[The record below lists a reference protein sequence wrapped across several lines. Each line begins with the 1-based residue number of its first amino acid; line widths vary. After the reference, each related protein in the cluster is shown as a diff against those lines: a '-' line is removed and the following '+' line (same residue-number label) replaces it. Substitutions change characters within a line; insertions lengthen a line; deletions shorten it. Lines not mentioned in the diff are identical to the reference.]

1 MSLTKL
7 NPRTMARSFAFS
19 CALLPTIMLFSY
31 PSLAAQGDADDKT
44 IASITVIPTQAPTL
58 LTFNATIEAV
68 NHGTVSAQ
76 TSGRITQ
83 LNYDVSD
90 RVPAGATLLTI
101 TDTEQAA
108 SILAAKANV
117 SASEAANV
125 EAQLNLKR
133 LSALYPKGAI
143 SKGQLDQAKANAQA
157 SKSQLQ
163 AALAQ
168 LTQAEQAHSYTQVHA
183 PFAGVVT
190 ERHVQLGEAVNVG
203 TPLYSGFALDK
214 LRAVVAVPQSY
225 LAKIH
230 PDNQYTLLLN
240 DQPILTSNDAVLFN
254 YANSQSHSV
263 KLRVNFDNPEGQL
276 LPGMW
281 VKVEFAVNAA
291 KDSINEQIWL
301 PRSAVLEQ
309 YQLTGVYL
317 KTERG
322 WQLTPVRIAEQ
333 KGDSVLITSGLHVN
347 DIVAE
352 QAQQLQALILSQQ
365 KAHN

>member
-1 MSLTKL
+1 MSLTAL
-7 NPRTMARSFAFS
+7 NQFKMAISLV
-19 CALLPTIMLFSY
+19 CASLAMMIFSY
-31 PSLAAQGDADDKT
+31 SSLAAQDEVDTSD
-44 IASITVIPTQAPTL
+44 IALLTVTPTQAPTL

-117 SASEAANV
+117 SAAQAANV
-125 EAQLNLKR
+125 EAQLNLQR

-163 AALAQ
+163 AAQAQ
-168 LTQAEQAHSYTQVHA
+168 LTQAEQAHSYTQVNA

-190 ERHVQLGEAVNVG
+190 ERHVQLGEAVNMG

-214 LRAVVAVPQSY
+214 LRAVVAIPQSY
-225 LAKIH
+225 LASIT
-230 PDNQYTLLLN
+230 PDNQYTLLLD
-240 DQPILTSNDAVLFN
+240 DQPIITSQDAVLFN
-254 YANSQSHSV
+254 YANSQSHSIN
-263 KLRVNFDNPEGQL
+263 LRVNFDNPQGQL
-276 LPGMW
+276 MPGMW
-281 VKVEFAVNAA
+281 VKVQFAA
-291 KDSINEQIWL
+291 KPAPDKSTEQIWL
-301 PRSAVLEQ
+301 PRSAILSQ
-309 YQLTGVYL
+309 YQLSNVYL
-317 KTERG
+317 KTESG
-322 WQLTPVRIAEQ
+322 WQLVQVRIAEQ
-333 KGDSVLITSGLHVN
+333 KDDQVLITGGLQAN
-347 DIVAE
+347 DLIAKD
-352 QAQQLQALILSQQ
+352 AQQVQGHILNAH
-365 KAHN
+365 KANQ